1 MTSPFPG
8 MDPYLEMHWP
18 DVHSRLVN
26 NAANALQHQL
36 TGPLRARIGERL
48 VVEEEFD
55 PVRSIYPDVR
65 IFEHGIRGPAVTLTA
80 EGVALVEPLVVRRE
94 SDEIRQTFVQIIA
107 VSSGGPLVSVI
118 EFLSPSNKLP
128 GDGQRKYRQ
137 KQQEVL
143 AADINLVE
151 IDLTRGGERQL
162 LYPIVNLPQECQ
174 TTYLVC
180 VFRGFGF
187 DQYEIY
193 RMPLT
198 ERLPAIRIPLR
209 KGDPDI
215 VLDIQP
221 LIDAPYHDGRYDDIE
236 YRKPCIPPLQDE
248 EAAWANDLLT
258 SAGER

>member
-8 MDPYLEMHWP
+8 MNPYLEAHWP

-26 NAANALQHQL
+26 NAANALQRQL
-36 TGPLRARIGERL
+36 AGPLRARIGERL

-65 IFEHGIRGPAVTLTA
+65 IFEHGLRGQAVTPTA
-80 EGVALVEPLVVRRE
+80 EGLALAEPLVVRGE
-94 SDEIRQTFVQIIA
+94 SEEVRQTFVQIID
-107 VSSGGPLVSVI
+107 VSSGGRVVTVI
-118 EFLSPSNKLP
+118 EFHFPSNKLP

-162 LYPIVNLPQECQ
+162 LYPIVNLPQEYQ
-174 TTYLVC
+174 TTYLAC

-193 RMPLT
+193 RMPLA

-209 KGDPDI
+209 RGDPDI
-215 VLDIQP
+215 ALDIQA
-221 LIDAPYHDGRYDDIE
+221 LVNAAYEDGRYDDID
-236 YRKPCIPPLQDE
+236 YRKPCIPPLAAE
-248 EAAWANDLLT
+248 EASWADDLLKG
-258 SAGER
+258 AAKR